1 MSDHAAGEARP
12 FSVMSKPVGPRCNI
26 DCAYCYYLDKEKLYP
41 DERRFRMSE
50 TVLEAYVRQMIGAA
64 RRSGQKAVQF
74 SWQGG
79 EPTLRGLAFYE
90 TAVALQKQLCPEG
103 MSIANGFQSNGL
115 LIDDDWARFFAR
127 ENFLIG
133 VSVDGPREIH
143 DRYRRGRSGKA
154 TFEGVMAGIDALRRA
169 GAQYNILCTV
179 HHGNAGKGREVYRF
193 LRGLG
198 TRWLQFIPVVER
210 RTPAGD
216 LAGAPQIDAD
226 PANLVTD
233 WSVRPRAYGK
243 FLCDV
248 FDSWFRADVGKIS
261 VQFFDEQ
268 IALRRGL
275 EPSLCI
281 LAETCGNALA
291 LEHNGD
297 LYACDHYVYPEYRIG
312 NILSADME
320 EMAGSERMTAFGEA
334 KRDGL
339 TAQCR
344 RCSFRPLCN
353 GGCPKHRFL
362 TSKDGEAGQN
372 YFCDSYTMFLRHAGE
387 RLGALAFAAE
397 SGMGAR

>member
-1 MSDHAAGEARP
+1 MSGTADPAGEARP

-79 EPTLRGLAFYE
+79 EPTLRGL
-90 TAVALQKQLCPEG
+90 
-103 MSIANGFQSNGL
+103 
-115 LIDDDWARFFAR
+115 
-127 ENFLIG
+127 
-133 VSVDGPREIH
+133 
-143 DRYRRGRSGKA
+143 
-154 TFEGVMAGIDALRRA
+154 
-169 GAQYNILCTV
+169 
-179 HHGNAGKGREVYRF
+179 
-193 LRGLG
+193 G
-198 TRWLQFIPVVER
+198 TRWMQFIPVVER

-312 NILSADME
+312 NILSAVMG

-339 TAQCR
+339 SAQCR